1 MSMSR
6 QNAKR
11 AELILVSSTIYS
23 DDAAEVSKFTVFVIH
38 DTLQIIELNC
48 EFTECFARRKKKTAS
63 LIFII
68 KKISKYFQNILF
80 FKHLHVGQL
89 EECYFVEG

>member
-23 DDAAEVSKFTVFVIH
+23 DDAAEVSKFNVFVIH
-38 DTLQIIELNC
+38 DTLQIIESKLR
-48 EFTECFARRKKKTAS
+48 FRRR
-63 LIFII
+63 IVVCR
-68 KKISKYFQNILF
+68 F
-80 FKHLHVGQL
+80 FVGTDR
-89 EECYFVEG
+89 